1 VAETNGAIYGIVSE
15 EGSIKVGTE
24 VVLMD
29 HATLT
34 IIAKTI
40 TDQYGGYMFC
50 NLDPN
55 KTDYMLFT
63 IDNDGVTPKNA
74 LIKDYVQPVTSNNG
88 TVAGNFPGVLEAM
101 APVMSGIPLRRSGE
115 GGVANGMRLARP
127 SGNCVG
133 SGYEL
138 DWNGWQTWTDLTDSP
153 PASAC
158 PLPNNNKVRG
168 IKHTAGWSGWKNRPT
183 RAALFGA
190 DRGKSFYQPAIN
202 TPEGQGYLTILCSHY
217 TDGAAMTYSVCYE
230 MRPDYSEQIYRA
242 AHNADLFYPDNGE
255 YYASDCFF
263 NVCVEANGELR
274 LKWLIDNNGVPNSA
288 SKRNVLVTTLTA
300 GKWYFIAVRIGAV
313 TDAIKIDVCDPYAGT
328 IQTFT
333 PGATLE
339 SLNKQQNYGSL
350 WGNGTPRR
358 NGFRISGAHNQAVN
372 NTFNTWD
379 SATCW
384 TWQAFGTGNGTSG
397 PWAWWNRVL
406 TDAETQEL
414 LRSTYETSI
423 SMMPR
428 GMAEVYKYCPSM
440 YIPLDEYP
448 TVLPWQTRK
457 GHGVLFTPMQSA
469 LTKEYPAFSLRR
481 RKPVQHGQGWKSA
494 QMSIPHPN
502 NFTVIAFFYQPTAN
516 GGGPVFNT
524 PRCQRTQPSACAC
537 LSCRAR
543 SRAPEA
549 SARSTRSLRSSQRSD
564 GVPPARRR
572 TVAGASDVPHH
583 CEPETSASRSV
594 IALEC
599 RSPPDR
605 FQCLDVR
612 DILWAARGPLHLHQ
626 VIQAR
631 DADVVT
637 GNVHVDSIAS
647 EVLEGDG
654 GGGQQVNLESRIAG
668 VVHRESD
675 QVTVTDPCL
684 PGGGLGEVGR
694 ADRESGN
701 KSLLGEDVHRRAYV
715 GARQVQGKV
724 KVDSEAGVPVEHDG
738 DTTDDDVFDPGRAQS
753 VEDLEEPPHVPQPRT
768 AFSRARPA
776 KTIRALSADR
786 THGIPWGGDRS
797 RWRPGRRHREGAT
810 GRAVPV
816 LGA

>member
-1 VAETNGAIYGIVSE
+1 MAETNGAIYGIVSE
-15 EGSIKVGTE
+15 EGNIKVGND

-230 MRPDYSEQIYRA
+230 MRPDYSGCTQAA
-242 AHNADLFYPDNGE
+242 AHNADLFYPDNSS

-372 NTFNTWD
+372 NTFNTWN

-524 PRCQRTQPSACAC
+524 IFAET
-537 LSCRAR
+537 
-543 SRAPEA
+543 
-549 SARSTRSLRSSQRSD
+549 D
-564 GVPPARRR
+564 GNNEPA
-572 TVAGASDVPHH
+572 
-583 CEPETSASRSV
+583 
-594 IALEC
+594 
-599 RSPPDR
+599 
-605 FQCLDVR
+605 QNNY
-612 DILWAARGPLHLHQ
+612 LHQ
-626 VIQAR
+626 LYLSVESGGRPHAYWRNNANGYNDNYPGAASTPLQNVGMHMVAWEFDIYYGL
-631 DADVVT
+631 VVKAY
-637 GNVHVDSIAS
+637 VDGALWGTTS
-647 EVLEGDG
+647 V
-654 GGGQQVNLESRIAG
+654 GQQVVDNYRSGIDSQYSCHQHALINCGHPLSG
-668 VVHRESD
+668 FPHHG
-675 QVTVTDPCL
+675 QVLRSGIIVTDI
-684 PGGGLGEVGR
+684 
-694 ADRESGN
+694 AT
-701 KSLLGEDVHRRAYV
+701 Y
-715 GARQVQGKV
+715 QGC
-724 KVDSEAGVPVEHDG
+724 
-738 DTTDDDVFDPGRAQS
+738 
-753 VEDLEEPPHVPQPRT
+753 
-768 AFSRARPA
+768 
-776 KTIRALSADR
+776 I
-786 THGIPWGGDRS
+786 
-797 RWRPGRRHREGAT
+797 GAT
-810 GRAVPV
+810 AIAEIYDAWV
-816 LGA
+816 LATGNDSHV